1 VYPLELCGLFLSRP
15 PSLNRPELVQL
26 HLLKLQSVIQAVS
39 SRFCLSCFQSS
50 SKLSCFPLNELNGDQ
65 SSNQDSIFV
74 FGNGRPVPKATVLVQ
89 QCDPVTISQPSSASV
104 QTPIVH
110 SVTAATLKIPV
121 FTKQAVAT
129 KHNII
134 HDEEVS
140 TTTKKHKKP
149 DIDKSKKK
157 SVDTAITTLAKVSS
171 TCGGAATNAVNSVDL
186 LLLEAGVC
194 WAMFASFMSN
204 HSDTALILQPLQVA
218 QLKQIVKMN
227 PKGAKVSGTK
237 IELVE
242 RIVAMLKAA

>member
-1 VYPLELCGLFLSRP
+1 MYPLELCGLFLSRP
-15 PSLNRPELVQL
+15 PSLNRPEFVQL
-26 HLLKLQSVIQAVS
+26 HLLKFQSVIKAVS
-39 SRFCLSCFQSS
+39 SRFCLSCFQSTS
-50 SKLSCFPLNELNGDQ
+50 NLSCFSLNELNENQ
-65 SSNQDSIFV
+65 NSNQDSVFM
-74 FGNGRPVPKATVLVQ
+74 FGNGRPVPKATILVP

-104 QTPIVH
+104 QTAIVH
-110 SVTAATLKIPV
+110 SVSAATLKIPV

-134 HDEEVS
+134 LDEELS
-140 TTTKKHKKP
+140 TTTKKQKKQ
-149 DIDKSKKK
+149 DTDKSKKK
-157 SVDTAITTLAKVSS
+157 SVDTAITNVAKVSG
-171 TCGGAATNAVNSVDL
+171 TCGGATTNAVNSVDA

-204 HSDTALILQPLQVA
+204 HDAALILKPLQIA

-242 RIVAMLKAA
+242 RILAMLKAA

>member
-1 VYPLELCGLFLSRP
+1 MFM
-15 PSLNRPELVQL
+15 
-26 HLLKLQSVIQAVS
+26 
-39 SRFCLSCFQSS
+39 
-50 SKLSCFPLNELNGDQ
+50 
-65 SSNQDSIFV
+65 

-110 SVTAATLKIPV
+110 SVSAATLKIPV

-129 KHNII
+129 KHTII
-134 HDEEVS
+134 QDEEVS
-140 TTTKKHKKP
+140 TTTKKQKKQ
-149 DIDKSKKK
+149 DKSQKK
-157 SVDTAITTLAKVSS
+157 SADTAITNLAKVSS
-171 TCGGAATNAVNSVDL
+171 TCDGATTNGVKSVDL

-204 HSDTALILQPLQVA
+204 HSDAALILQPLQVA

-227 PKGAKVSGTK
+227 PKGAKISGTK